1 VTTKLIIDTDCGVDD
16 AIAILMA
23 LADPAIEV
31 IGITCV
37 EGNVPLD
44 LVMRNVAIVLDAA
57 GAKTIPIFRGA
68 ARPLV
73 GMSVHAHGVHGND
86 GLGDAGF
93 PLSTRLVDPESGI
106 LALVH
111 MVTENP
117 GCGLVALGPL
127 TNLALALAIEPN
139 LPDLLSATVIMG
151 GAVQGTGNTT
161 PVAEFNIY
169 ADPEAAAM
177 VFGRGLNPTILT
189 WEATLAS
196 PVLWAEWE
204 RLLNCGTVGRHFIKA
219 ITASNSSR
227 AHERARLGIL
237 MPDPL
242 AMGVFLDPSCATT
255 YSAMLEVD
263 TSHGIARGL
272 TALDRYGIT
281 GRPSNTQIVSA
292 VDQSKFGALLERACK
307 MECKL
312 AA

>member
-1 VTTKLIIDTDCGVDD
+1 MTTKLIIDTDCGVDD

-23 LADPAIEV
+23 FADPAIEV

-37 EGNVPLD
+37 DGNVPLD

-68 ARPLV
+68 ARPLMGV
-73 GMSVHAHGVHGND
+73 SVHAHSVHGND
-86 GLGDAGF
+86 GLGDTGF
-93 PLSTRLVDPESGI
+93 PLSTRHVEPEPGI

-111 MVTENP
+111 MVTANP
-117 GCGLVALGPL
+117 GCRLVALGPL

-139 LPDLLSATVIMG
+139 LPNLLSSTVIMG
-151 GAVQGTGNTT
+151 GAVHGNGNTT

-169 ADPEAAAM
+169 ADPEAAAI
-177 VFGRGLNPTILT
+177 VFERGLNPTLLT
-189 WEATLAS
+189 WEATLAT
-196 PVLWAEWE
+196 PVLWAEWG
-204 RLLNCGTVGRHFIKA
+204 RLLSCGTVGSRFIAA
-219 ITASNSSR
+219 ITAASSSR
-227 AHERARLGIL
+227 AQERARLGIL
-237 MPDPL
+237 LPDPL
-242 AMGVFLDPSCATT
+242 AMGVLLDPSCATT

-272 TALDRYGIT
+272 TAVDCYGIT
-281 GRPSNTQIVSA
+281 GRPNNTQIVSA